1 MLSLKVDGKDVHLKS
16 DVSFEIV
23 KENPFFTKSGEY
35 TYDIEID
42 LNDRQNR
49 VVYGHLE
56 RMHAGWNIEKRRAVL
71 MDGPHVLCEGTEVVL
86 EKEGDVLKIQIVADN
101 SELNYLSASDD
112 TSVRDL
118 DLGSAEEVDAST
130 AGELAYKIFPDAECV
145 YPPVGTE
152 ESDGSLKKS
161 YNEVDPLP
169 ENEGVNYVVGTK
181 FVPQPFVLMIIE
193 RVVEKLGYKIA
204 YNSLRNEERWKR
216 LILVNGYDSL
226 EYAKMLPDWSVQ
238 DFITYCEQFFNVVF
252 LVDSKDNSLSIVNVR
267 DYYEQQDIEYIPVED
282 VMADFDRVFD
292 AEEELYINYDNV
304 KYDLPS
310 GEYWSYQCIDEEIMK
325 RCEIVDAQLEDFARK
340 VDDFESYDYK
350 IFRDSRGFYFTVSGE
365 YTRPQVMRFQ
375 SLIDDGREN
384 TTDLKIVPARIA
396 LGTVQFYGG
405 TEIYFAPIPQYYENA
420 SAVSLDEAIKN
431 GGFSENAGTVM
442 QVAFYCG
449 VLPVRGNGESGGSLL
464 HVAPQCVAGTR
475 WYIRTYVSLSAI
487 GQAEL
492 SCIDDLNLSLEYRK
506 DRGDFDNGFKIDL
519 MEEHVIRFKC
529 RRMLSP
535 MKIFLIN
542 NCKYY
547 CKSLTYNVVDSK
559 LDCIVEGSFFRVNE
573 S

>member
-145 YPPVGTE
+145 YPPISPKGHETIN
-152 ESDGSLKKS
+152 STF
-161 YNEVDPLP
+161 YNEIEFINQDP
-169 ENEGVNYVVGTK
+169 GFKYADDAD

-193 RVVEKLGYKIA
+193 RIVEKLGYKVS
-204 YNSLRNEERWKR
+204 YNSLRNEERWCR
-216 LILVNGYDSL
+216 LLVVNGYDTMK
-226 EYAKMLPDWSVQ
+226 YAKMLPDWSVQ

-252 LVDSKDNSLSIVNVR
+252 LVDSKNRSVRIENVR
-267 DYYEQQDIEYIPVED
+267 DYYIEQEMESIPSED
-282 VMADFDRVFD
+282 VMMDFDRTFD
-292 AEEELYINYDNV
+292 ADEELYINYENLR
-304 KYDLPS
+304 YDLPS
-310 GEYWSYQCIDEEIMK
+310 DEDWSYQCIDEEVLK

-340 VDDFESYDYK
+340 VEDFEAYDYK
-350 IFRDSRGFYFTVSGE
+350 IFRDSRGFYFMVEDE
-365 YTRPQVMRFQ
+365 YSRPQVMSFQ
-375 SLIDDGREN
+375 SLIEDGRRN
-384 TTDLKIVPARIA
+384 TTDLKIVPARITLA
-396 LGTVQFYGG
+396 SYSDPTIEFRFF
-405 TEIYFAPIPQYYENA
+405 IPDPQYFDETP
-420 SAVSLDEAIKN
+420 SVSLSDAIKN
-431 GGFSENAGTVM
+431 GLPEENKPDIM

-449 VLPVRGNGESGGSLL
+449 VLQVRGDGAEPYPWAYYAPHCIAGS
-464 HVAPQCVAGTR
+464 R
-475 WYIRTYVSLSAI
+475 WYIRTFDSLLTI
-487 GQAEL
+487 RPDEL
-492 SCIDDLNLSLEYRK
+492 TCIDDLNLSLETRRSK
-506 DRGDFDNGFKIDL
+506 GDFDNGFNIDL
-519 MEEHVIRFKC
+519 NEEYVIRF
-529 RRMLSP
+529 RTNRMLSP

-573 S
+573 N